1 MSKRQII
8 ILLGALVII
17 IALFSGLPNFWN
29 KSLYILAGLA
39 IITVAYNTKPAN
51 KNVVAQVAKVE
62 IKKEEPKVEE
72 PEITTAEESEVQ
84 PIKNA

>member
-29 KSLYILAGLA
+29 KSLYILAGIA
-39 IITVAYNTKPAN
+39 IITVAYNTKPAS
-51 KNVVAQVAKVE
+51 KEV
-62 IKKEEPKVEE
+62 KKEEVVMVEQKKEIVEE
-72 PEITTAEESEVQ
+72 AKIQ
-84 PIKNA
+84 PTENA